1 MHGHLG
7 KDTVRLADGQITI
20 EDQIIADAV
29 TISREFTGSP
39 FHGIFGLG
47 LKGLS
52 SSQQHDPPFNS
63 MVQQGLVEEPIFAIY
78 SQHNAGEIDFG
89 GIDTSR
95 FEGDLS
101 YVEVIDSNYWMMN
114 MEKMEFG
121 SQVFEDRKAIVDSG
135 NIGLKNS
142 CNDVC

>member
-63 MVQQGLVEEPIFAIY
+63 MVQQGLVEEPL
-78 SQHNAGEIDFG
+78 FG

>member
-7 KDTVRLADGQITI
+7 KDIIRLANDQIVI
-20 EDQIIADAV
+20 QNQIIADAV
-29 TISREFTGSP
+29 KISREFTGSP

-95 FEGDLS
+95 FDGDLS
-101 YVEVIDSNYWMMN
+101 YVDVVDSDYWMMN
-114 MEKMEFG
+114 MELMKFG
-121 SQVFEDRKAIVDSG
+121 SQVFRYRKAIVDSG
-135 NIGLKNS
+135 EI
-142 CNDVC
+142 